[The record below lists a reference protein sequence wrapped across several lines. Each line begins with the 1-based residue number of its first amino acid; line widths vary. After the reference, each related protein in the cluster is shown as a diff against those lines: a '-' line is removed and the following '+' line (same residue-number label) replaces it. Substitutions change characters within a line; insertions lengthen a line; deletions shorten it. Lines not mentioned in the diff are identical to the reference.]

1 MDDFE
6 IKSRY
11 TASTE
16 NAPKIS
22 DIVTNGLCIGCGLCE
37 SIAGSQNVQM
47 TMTPEGRLRPMEIA
61 PVQLEKVQQIYGS
74 CPGTR
79 IGGLPD
85 SEIDETSK
93 TDPIWGPYRR
103 MDVGYAGDEQIR
115 YKAATGGVMTALA
128 SHLLNSGEVDFILHV
143 AASAD
148 KPMRTERQLS
158 FTTAQVLDAT
168 ASRYG
173 PAAPLVD
180 LMQLL
185 ERKQTFAFVGKPC
198 DVTALRNLAEQ
209 DPRVDQYCRYKMAI
223 VCGGASELGKSQDI
237 LDEFGIREQDLSLFR
252 YRGYGNPGPTRLETK
267 DGRSFE
273 KTYNE
278 MWDDEAG
285 WRLQFRCKICADAI
299 GEGADIAASDIWPG
313 GNPSR
318 DDAGF
323 NGVITRTKK
332 GEALLASAL
341 EAGALILENKLG
353 PRDMDGFQPHQVR
366 KKQAVWSRLKG
377 LKRAGQMVPEVTG
390 LRIAELA
397 EAAGTERSEHEAEG
411 TYQRA
416 LIGKAREPEVQPE
429 FTSLTEKG

>member
-1 MDDFE
+1 MDNLE
-6 IKSRY
+6 IESRL
-11 TASTE
+11 TGSIE
-16 NAPKIS
+16 NVLNIS

-37 SIAGSQNVQM
+37 SIAGSDKLQM

-61 PVQLEKVQQIYGS
+61 PVQLEQVQQIYSS

-85 SEIDETSK
+85 SEVDENAI

-103 MDVGYAGDEQIR
+103 MDVGYAGDEKIR
-115 YKAATGGVMTALA
+115 YQAATGGVMTAL
-128 SHLLNSGEVDFILHV
+128 STYLLDSGEVDFILHV

-158 FTTAQVLDAT
+158 FTTAQVLDA
-168 ASRYG
+168 AGSRYG

-180 LMQLL
+180 VMQLL

-223 VCGGASELGKSQDI
+223 VCGGASELGKSQDV
-237 LDEFGIREQDLSLFR
+237 LDDFGVREEDLSLLR

-278 MWDDEAG
+278 MWGDESG

-313 GNPSR
+313 GDPSG

-332 GEALLASAL
+332 GQALLVSAL
-341 EAGALILENKLG
+341 KAGALILENTLG

-377 LKRAGQMVPEVTG
+377 LERAGQMVPEVTG
-390 LRIAELA
+390 LRIEELA
-397 EAAGTERSEHEAEG
+397 EAAGTELAEQEAEG
-411 TYQRA
+411 TYQRS
-416 LIGKAREPEVQPE
+416 LIGKTREPEVQPE
-429 FTSLTEKG
+429 IPSPTEKI

>member
-1 MDDFE
+1 MDNFE
-6 IKSRY
+6 IRSLA
-11 TASTE
+11 TGSAES
-16 NAPKIS
+16 APKIS

-37 SIAGSQNVQM
+37 SVAGSENVQM

-61 PVQLEKVQQIYGS
+61 PVQLEQVQQIYLS
-74 CPGTR
+74 CPGTK
-79 IGGLPD
+79 IGGLAD
-85 SEIDETSK
+85 SDIDENT
-93 TDPIWGPYRR
+93 TIDPVWGPYRR
-103 MDVGYAGDEQIR
+103 MDVGYAGDEEIR

-128 SHLLNSGEVDFILHV
+128 SHLLDRGEVDFILHV

-148 KPMRTERQLS
+148 QPMRSERQLS
-158 FTTAQVLDAT
+158 FTTGQVLDSA

-173 PAAPLVD
+173 PVAPLVD
-180 LMQLL
+180 VMQLL
-185 ERKQTFAFVGKPC
+185 DRKQTFAFVGKPC
-198 DVTALRNLAEQ
+198 DVTALRNLALQ

-223 VCGGASELGKSQDI
+223 VCGGASELGKSQDV

-252 YRGYGNPGPTRLETK
+252 YRGYGNPGATRLETK

-313 GNPSR
+313 GDPSGN
-318 DDAGF
+318 DAGF
-323 NGVITRTKK
+323 NGVITRTRK
-332 GEALLASAL
+332 GEELLASAL
-341 EAGALILENKLG
+341 VAGALILENKLG

-377 LKRAGQMVPEVTG
+377 LQRAGQMVPEVTG
-390 LRIAELA
+390 LRIEELA
-397 EAAGTERSEHEAEG
+397 EAAGPELAEREAEG
-411 TYQRA
+411 AYQRA
-416 LIGKAREPEVQPE
+416 LIGRTREPEVQPE
-429 FTSLTEKG
+429 FSSLSENL

>member
-1 MDDFE
+1 MDNLE
-6 IKSRY
+6 IKSQSLGSIE
-11 TASTE
+11 STS
-16 NAPKIS
+16 KIS

-37 SIAGSQNVQM
+37 SIAGPENVQM

-61 PVQLEKVQQIYGS
+61 PVQPEQVQQIYRS

-79 IGGLPD
+79 IVGLPD
-85 SEIDETSK
+85 SEIDENSK
-93 TDPIWGPYRR
+93 IDPVWGPYRR
-103 MDVGYAGDEQIR
+103 MDVAYAGDDQIR

-128 SHLLNSGEVDFILHV
+128 SHLLDSGGVDFILHV

-148 KPMRTERQLS
+148 QPMRSDRQLS
-158 FTTAQVLDAT
+158 FTTGQVLDAA

-173 PAAPLVD
+173 PAAPLIDV
-180 LMQLL
+180 MQLL

-198 DVTALRNLAEQ
+198 DVTALQNLAQQ
-209 DPRVDQYCRYKMAI
+209 DPRVDQYCLYKMAI
-223 VCGGASELGKSQDI
+223 VCGGASELGKSQDV

-252 YRGYGNPGPTRLETK
+252 YRGYGNPGATRLETK

-313 GNPSR
+313 GEPSG

-332 GEALLASAL
+332 GEELLASAI
-341 EAGALILENKLG
+341 ESGALILENQLG

-366 KKQAVWSRLKG
+366 KKKAVWSRLKG
-377 LKRAGQMVPEVTG
+377 LERAGQLVPEVTG
-390 LRIAELA
+390 LRIQELA
-397 EAAGTERSEHEAEG
+397 EAAGTELAKREAEG
-411 TYQRA
+411 AYQRA
-416 LIGKAREPEVQPE
+416 LMGKAREPEVQPE
-429 FTSLTEKG
+429 LSSLGENL

>member
-1 MDDFE
+1 MDKIE
-6 IKSRY
+6 TKSRF
-11 TASTE
+11 TGSNE
-16 NAPKIS
+16 SAPKIS
-22 DIVTNGLCIGCGLCE
+22 DIVSNGLCIGCGLCE

-47 TMTPEGRLRPMEIA
+47 TMTPEGRLRPMQIA
-61 PVQLEKVQQIYGS
+61 PVQAEAVQQIYRG

-85 SEIDETSK
+85 SEIDENSK
-93 TDPIWGPYRR
+93 IDPVWGPYRR

-128 SHLLNSGEVDFILHV
+128 SHLLDSGKVDFILHV

-158 FTTAQVLDAT
+158 FTTAQVLDA
-168 ASRYG
+168 AGSRYG

-180 LMQLL
+180 VMQLL

-223 VCGGASELGKSQDI
+223 VCGGASELGKSQDV
-237 LDEFGIREQDLSLFR
+237 LDDFGIREQDLSLFR
-252 YRGYGNPGPTRLETK
+252 YRGHGNPGATRLETK
-267 DGRSFE
+267 NGRSFE

-278 MWDDEAG
+278 MWGDEAG

-313 GNPSR
+313 GDPSG

-332 GEALLASAL
+332 GEELLASAI
-341 EAGALILENKLG
+341 EAGALIIEGELG

-377 LKRAGQMVPEVTG
+377 LERAGQLVPEVTQ
-390 LRIAELA
+390 LRIQELA
-397 EAAGTERSEHEAEG
+397 KAAGTERAEHEAEG

-416 LIGKAREPEVQPE
+416 LIGKTSEPEVRSE
-429 FTSLTEKG
+429 LSSLTEKV